1 MIRLEN
7 INKFY
12 TSGNERI
19 HVIRNLN
26 YTFPD
31 TGLVFILGPSGSGKS
46 TLLNLL
52 GGLDKPDS
60 GEIYIEDRAFSSFS
74 SSERNNYLNSYLGF
88 VFQDYNILKDLTL
101 VENIKLSL
109 SIQGCKRKVAKQ
121 KVKDIIDAVELTGLE
136 KRKVS
141 QLSGGQKQRIAI
153 ARALVKDP
161 KMIIADEPT
170 GNLDSE
176 TSKKIFELFKKLS
189 KDRLIII
196 VTHDEESALKYS
208 DEILRFDTANVDLD
222 VSSQNEQVV
231 EPNTNKEVTTNNK
244 LVLKRAKIPLATIT
258 KLAFKNMWHKKFSYI
273 LMFVICTIS
282 LAFLSFA
289 IELNGD
295 KLYQNVY
302 TTVNNNV
309 HYTNIYQYNDS
320 QNNSNK
326 DFYDKYQKGKLDDN
340 AYENIKKY
348 ASDLTIHK
356 YQSISVRYV
365 TKYQL
370 EKANFLYT
378 GKINTVILYDPTN
391 TYRIYA
397 GRLPNPNEP
406 EILITDFLFESFK
419 HFGLIDK
426 NAQVY
431 DILNRW
437 YDFGLETDLKI
448 VGIVQTEY
456 SNWIKLTNQILYSS
470 EYQISEYDSSFK
482 SFAYDY
488 LLMNSII
495 IGDKYYDIVCCEGID
510 LRAGKI
516 DTEDFFTLDEQFVKN
531 YSTEEIYF
539 GKAPNNE
546 NEIMVPLCDLKNIYN
561 FSDSQI
567 EMLADTTNTSE
578 QRDELIN
585 KILTKPFTLKLSYG
599 SSNLTNDS
607 YNVIINKSYNVVGVT
622 NSNNYLLNQEG
633 YQNYIYTVE
642 LIKNPRTNTDY
653 ANDKDASNFTSNDY
667 TVYVRGKLLDDRE
680 IVLYQN
686 ENLRFGSAPI
696 GSDEIIIPLAKLRE
710 IIDLD
715 DWQYYLLT
723 TDNELWW
730 RAEEEKKMLQQQ
742 ILNSYAYV
750 KNEFTS
756 ININGVE
763 TPVSIIKKYRIAGVT
778 TSDNFYLSIKGCNE
792 FIAATQVIS
801 NLKLEENILVELSNN
816 PETVLKQFNSLYNSK
831 YHYIIDIFQYKDE
844 IESYNID
851 PLVEFLSKGG
861 LIVFT
866 ILTIGIMWTV
876 FTIEIVDSKKE
887 IGIMRSIGLSGFKVS
902 LIFVIQMFFVN
913 LLAYGASIPLAK
925 LAIDNYGSNITDPL
939 EKVKLSLYTMTYR
952 SPLYLGLFV
961 LIITII
967 ATFVPLIKIMSQKII
982 NVINERE
989 E

>member
-88 VFQDYNILKDLTL
+88 VFQEYNILKDLTL

-391 TYRIYA
+391 TPCTYYKTCI
-397 GRLPNPNEP
+397 
-406 EILITDFLFESFK
+406 
-419 HFGLIDK
+419 
-426 NAQVY
+426 Q
-431 DILNRW
+431 
-437 YDFGLETDLKI
+437 
-448 VGIVQTEY
+448 
-456 SNWIKLTNQILYSS
+456 
-470 EYQISEYDSSFK
+470 
-482 SFAYDY
+482 
-488 LLMNSII
+488 
-495 IGDKYYDIVCCEGID
+495 KYV
-510 LRAGKI
+510 A
-516 DTEDFFTLDEQFVKN
+516 
-531 YSTEEIYF
+531 
-539 GKAPNNE
+539 
-546 NEIMVPLCDLKNIYN
+546 
-561 FSDSQI
+561 
-567 EMLADTTNTSE
+567 
-578 QRDELIN
+578 
-585 KILTKPFTLKLSYG
+585 
-599 SSNLTNDS
+599 
-607 YNVIINKSYNVVGVT
+607 
-622 NSNNYLLNQEG
+622 
-633 YQNYIYTVE
+633 
-642 LIKNPRTNTDY
+642 
-653 ANDKDASNFTSNDY
+653 
-667 TVYVRGKLLDDRE
+667 
-680 IVLYQN
+680 
-686 ENLRFGSAPI
+686 
-696 GSDEIIIPLAKLRE
+696 
-710 IIDLD
+710 
-715 DWQYYLLT
+715 
-723 TDNELWW
+723 
-730 RAEEEKKMLQQQ
+730 
-742 ILNSYAYV
+742 
-750 KNEFTS
+750 
-756 ININGVE
+756 
-763 TPVSIIKKYRIAGVT
+763 
-778 TSDNFYLSIKGCNE
+778 
-792 FIAATQVIS
+792 
-801 NLKLEENILVELSNN
+801 
-816 PETVLKQFNSLYNSK
+816 
-831 YHYIIDIFQYKDE
+831 
-844 IESYNID
+844 
-851 PLVEFLSKGG
+851 
-861 LIVFT
+861 
-866 ILTIGIMWTV
+866 
-876 FTIEIVDSKKE
+876 
-887 IGIMRSIGLSGFKVS
+887 
-902 LIFVIQMFFVN
+902 
-913 LLAYGASIPLAK
+913 
-925 LAIDNYGSNITDPL
+925 
-939 EKVKLSLYTMTYR
+939 
-952 SPLYLGLFV
+952 
-961 LIITII
+961 
-967 ATFVPLIKIMSQKII
+967 QKI
-982 NVINERE
+982 
-989 E
+989 

>member
-1 MIRLEN
+1 MIHRTILIKIFMTN
-7 INKFY
+7 IKKVNPEQK
-12 TSGNERI
+12 TKS
-19 HVIRNLN
+19 
-26 YTFPD
+26 
-31 TGLVFILGPSGSGKS
+31 LV
-46 TLLNLL
+46 TLL
-52 GGLDKPDS
+52 
-60 GEIYIEDRAFSSFS
+60 
-74 SSERNNYLNSYLGF
+74 
-88 VFQDYNILKDLTL
+88 
-101 VENIKLSL
+101 
-109 SIQGCKRKVAKQ
+109 
-121 KVKDIIDAVELTGLE
+121 
-136 KRKVS
+136 
-141 QLSGGQKQRIAI
+141 
-153 ARALVKDP
+153 
-161 KMIIADEPT
+161 
-170 GNLDSE
+170 
-176 TSKKIFELFKKLS
+176 
-189 KDRLIII
+189 
-196 VTHDEESALKYS
+196 
-208 DEILRFDTANVDLD
+208 
-222 VSSQNEQVV
+222 
-231 EPNTNKEVTTNNK
+231 
-244 LVLKRAKIPLATIT
+244 
-258 KLAFKNMWHKKFSYI
+258 
-273 LMFVICTIS
+273 
-282 LAFLSFA
+282 
-289 IELNGD
+289 
-295 KLYQNVY
+295 
-302 TTVNNNV
+302 
-309 HYTNIYQYNDS
+309 
-320 QNNSNK
+320 
-326 DFYDKYQKGKLDDN
+326 
-340 AYENIKKY
+340 ENIKKY

-585 KILTKPFTLKLSYG
+585 KILTKPFTLKLSYD
-599 SSNLTNDS
+599 SANLTNDS

-939 EKVKLSLYTMTYR
+939 ERVKLSLYTMTYR